1 MIKVYNLF
9 PVYFYYLAPLL
20 FLFILI
26 IIIGYLKLKI
36 KKIKILPKDYLKFYH
51 YEKKI
56 KDYLKISKFYRF
68 IIEFIINLTIK
79 ILQRFKTEAL
89 KIQVWTEKH
98 LINLK
103 NIKEQKTDQEK
114 NNFTDDKIS

>member
-1 MIKVYNLF
+1 MIKIYKLF

-20 FLFILI
+20 VLFILI

-36 KKIKILPKDYLKFYH
+36 KKIKILPKDYLKFYQ

-56 KDYLKISKFYRF
+56 KGYLQISKFYHL
-68 IIEFIINLTIK
+68 IIEFIITLTIK

-89 KIQVWTEKH
+89 KFQVWTEKH